1 MKFIYT
7 PAVIALLGQASAIT
21 LQYAE
26 AEGPTKADYG
36 EADDEVVPRMEEDD
50 KDYKW
55 KNPLG
60 FHDDGTDDDWVV
72 VQVASEDVSL
82 LQLKSKKQ
90 ESEDVSLLQLGS
102 QKDLYGKRRI
112 YDLDGDGVEDNVK
125 RSRDELDRFYYPNQ
139 FGDAGDDI
147 HNTHHGNLP
156 GHLRLEEYEYPP
168 KDHKLYKFQTNSFF
182 DTHFLYGGSDQ
193 QTTENA

>member
-1 MKFIYT
+1 MKFTLTIA
-7 PAVIALLGQASAIT
+7 AVAL
-21 LQYAE
+21 
-26 AEGPTKADYG
+26 
-36 EADDEVVPRMEEDD
+36 
-50 KDYKW
+50 
-55 KNPLG
+55 
-60 FHDDGTDDDWVV
+60 
-72 VQVASEDVSL
+72 VSGI
-82 LQLKSKKQ
+82 
-90 ESEDVSLLQLGS
+90 SLD
-102 QKDLYGKRRI
+102 KDLYGKRRI

-168 KDHKLYKFQTNSFF
+168 KDHHLYKFQENSSF
-182 DTHFLYGGSDQ
+182 DTHFLYGGSEP

>member
-7 PAVIALLGQASAIT
+7 SAVVALLGQASAIT
-21 LQYAE
+21 LKYAE

-36 EADDEVVPRMEEDD
+36 EADDLVVPRQEPDD

-72 VQVASEDVSL
+72 VQVAEEDVSL
-82 LQLKSKKQ
+82 LQLESK
-90 ESEDVSLLQLGS
+90 
-102 QKDLYGKRRI
+102 KDLYGKRRI

-168 KDHKLYKFQTNSFF
+168 KDHNLYKFQTASYF
-182 DTHFLYGGSDQ
+182 DTHFLYGGSDDPALKAAQ
-193 QTTENA
+193 EANAHLEV